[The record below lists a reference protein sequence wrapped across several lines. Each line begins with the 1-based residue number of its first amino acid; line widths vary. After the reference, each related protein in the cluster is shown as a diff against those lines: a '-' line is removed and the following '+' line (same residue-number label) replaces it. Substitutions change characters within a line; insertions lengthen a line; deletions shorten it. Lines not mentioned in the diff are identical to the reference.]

1 LSDWPPHLRTLGPL
15 GRSTTM
21 SDASITAPGDDGSI
35 EAILAMAR
43 PKERVVDLCLRGDLV
58 AEHDVLERQIRD
70 ANTVV
75 GERALGDGG
84 TPRALAVRV
93 QELERQMRAASR
105 PFRFRA
111 LPRSKWDALRKRF
124 ESESDRTGYD
134 MEALAGPLVAASC
147 VSPAMTE
154 EKLDELREVI
164 SHGQFQEL
172 FGAAWD
178 VNTGAVDVP
187 FSLIASATLA
197 TPE

>member
-1 LSDWPPHLRTLGPL
+1 VEYQVGSN
-15 GRSTTM
+15 
-21 SDASITAPGDDGSI
+21 ASSKTNGEASVSPPGDDIESI
-35 EAILAMAR
+35 LRMAR

-58 AEHDVLERQIRD
+58 AEHDVLERRIRD
-70 ANTVV
+70 SDSLSA
-75 GERALGDGG
+75 GERALGDEGA
-84 TPRALAVRV
+84 PRALAARV
-93 QELERQMRAASR
+93 QELEREMRESSR

-124 ESESDRTGYD
+124 EDDAKDAGYD
-134 MEALAGPLVAASC
+134 LEAMAGPLVAASC
-147 VSPAMTE
+147 VAPEMAE
-154 EKLDELREVI
+154 AQVDELREHI

-197 TPE
+197 TPEPSDV